1 MLRPCAT
8 GERNPT
14 LHQII
19 NTKLRGGK
27 TMKQTNFIIKQ
38 LRGRDVFLLGFLL
51 GVFVLLS
58 CAHQQ
63 LQTSV
68 SQFRFNLENQV
79 YRIRSISTDDK
90 TESYNELI
98 GGDFL
103 AADYD
108 QDRILDCI
116 LMGDVDLNQA
126 QKIYEYGLNEV
137 SKENKLRVHN
147 PSVNRYVLKSDDI
160 QFEIRS
166 FRSLNETPFNQFKIT
181 DSRPV
186 VGPEVFVVVD
196 QNADGTLDEI
206 LKGVITLGKAQ
217 SQYDKVIAA
226 GLEKGELIKV
236 NNTILVKEK

>member
-1 MLRPCAT
+1 
-8 GERNPT
+8 
-14 LHQII
+14 
-19 NTKLRGGK
+19 
-27 TMKQTNFIIKQ
+27 MKQTNFIIKQ
-38 LRGRDVFLLGFLL
+38 LRGRPVFLFGFLL

-63 LQTSV
+63 CRISV
-68 SQFRFNLENQV
+68 SQFRFILEEKD
-79 YRIRSISTDDK
+79 YRIRSISTADK

-98 GGDFL
+98 GEDFV

-116 LMGDVDLNQA
+116 LMGEVDLNQA

-147 PSVNRYVLKSDDI
+147 PKINPYVLKSDDI

-166 FRSLNETPFNQFKIT
+166 FRSPDEKPFNQFKIT
-181 DSRPV
+181 DTRSV

-217 SQYDKVIAA
+217 SQYDKAIAA
-226 GLEKGELIKV
+226 GLEKGELVKA

>member
-1 MLRPCAT
+1 
-8 GERNPT
+8 
-14 LHQII
+14 
-19 NTKLRGGK
+19 
-27 TMKQTNFIIKQ
+27 MKQTNFIIKQ
-38 LRGRDVFLLGFLL
+38 LRGDLFFLFGFLL

-63 LQTSV
+63 RRISV
-68 SQFRFNLENQV
+68 SQFRFNLEDQV

-90 TESYNELI
+90 MESYNELI
-98 GGDFL
+98 GEDFL

-160 QFEIRS
+160 QFEIRT
-166 FRSLNETPFNQFKIT
+166 FRSLNETTFNQFKIT
-181 DSRPV
+181 NSRPV
-186 VGPEVFVVVD
+186 VSREVFVIVD

-217 SQYDKVIAA
+217 SLYDKAIAA